1 MVERQLHRIVNV
13 PRWFGPFCQPIFM
26 LFSSEEVVEFWAWA
40 TAMKA
45 PSKADDGHG
54 AVMLLIW
61 GRVYSY
67 GLGKCSDAKIM
78 RTKLQLAQ

>member
-13 PRWFGPFCQPIFM
+13 PRWFGPSCQPIFM
-26 LFSSEEVVEFWAWA
+26 LFSSEEDVEFWASA
-40 TAMKA
+40 SAMKA
-45 PSKADDGHG
+45 PSKADDNHE

-67 GLGKCSDAKIM
+67 ALGN
-78 RTKLQLAQ
+78 AQMLK